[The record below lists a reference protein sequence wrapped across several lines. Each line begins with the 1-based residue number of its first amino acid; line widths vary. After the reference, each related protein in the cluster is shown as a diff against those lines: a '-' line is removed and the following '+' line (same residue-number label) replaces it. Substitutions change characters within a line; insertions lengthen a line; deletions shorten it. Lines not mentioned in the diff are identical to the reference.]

1 MVRLSAESARPCCAL
16 LLAAAVTAGTA
27 IAFVATSAP
36 ASNASEPRPHVHKMR
51 GCGTAARA
59 ALATPPVQAEDPYV
73 ATLRSARPAL
83 DACMQG
89 HDDLQVRLAV
99 DIDGTG
105 QVANV
110 EVKTI
115 AKDVAAIDMKVV
127 KCVQTAVSPLV
138 FPATGAPTR
147 ISTFLRP

>member
-1 MVRLSAESARPCCAL
+1 MVRFSAESARSCCAL
-16 LLAAAVTAGTA
+16 LLATAVTAGTA
-27 IAFVATSAP
+27 IVAVATSTAESK
-36 ASNASEPRPHVHKMR
+36 ADQPRAHVHKMR
-51 GCGTAARA
+51 GCGTKARDA
-59 ALATPPVQAEDPYV
+59 QATPPVQAEDPYV

-89 HDDLQVRLAV
+89 HDDLQIRLAV
-99 DIDGTG
+99 DIGAG
-105 QVANV
+105 GKVENV

-115 AKDVAAIDMKVV
+115 AKDVAAIDLKVV

-138 FPATGAPTR
+138 FPATGNPTR